1 MYCIGYIEGKAR
13 LTDYIDCV
21 NTNVCHF
28 NSTYRKCTRNT
39 VYMYAYVYAI
49 VVLVPEFDPI
59 APLSLLSPHN
69 QAPKE
74 VF

>member
-1 MYCIGYIEGKAR
+1 MYCIGYIEEKAR
-13 LTDYIDCV
+13 LTDYIDCM

-28 NSTYRKCTRNT
+28 NSTYSKRTRIYVCFC
-39 VYMYAYVYAI
+39 VYTI

-59 APLSLLSPHN
+59 ASLSLLSPHN